1 MAGKSDFLENGLL
14 ALLFNGT
21 SIATIADN
29 AISTP
34 LTTLYVS
41 LHQADPT
48 DAGTQSSNEATYVG
62 YARQAVSRTS
72 GGWVVTGNSV
82 SPAANIDFPIST
94 GGTNSITHWG
104 IGVASSGSTTLLYA
118 GTCTPTIS
126 VVSGVIPRL
135 STASTITEE

>member
-21 SIATIADN
+21 AIATIADN
-29 AISTP
+29 AASTP
-34 LTTLYVS
+34 LTNLYIA

-48 DAGTQSSNEATYVG
+48 DAGNQTSSEANYVG
-62 YARQAVSRTS
+62 YARVAVARTS
-72 GGWVVTGNSV
+72 GAWTVTGNSV
-82 SPAANIDFPIST
+82 SPVANIDFPIST
-94 GGTNSITHWG
+94 GGTNSITHWSV
-104 IGVASSGSTTLLYA
+104 GVAASGATNLLYV

-135 STASTITEE
+135 TTATTVTED